1 MTVGKSPLRLLIVED
16 DPVHRMIAERYLARI
31 ADDVEVVDSAAD
43 LAGARAALATASPP
57 VDLVLLD
64 LTLPDSPLDDT
75 LRLLATL
82 VDEWSARIVATSSLD
97 APDVIDAVTRSGAAG
112 FLSKDKM
119 STESLREAL
128 GAPGGSRATDFGA
141 PPAAEPANHNG
152 HAPSPA
158 ATSAPPAHDEETRAL
173 HRSVA
178 SRLNH
183 DANSWITSG
192 AFRVAAIRGLV
203 DRTTL
208 AVIGSHLDAIEES
221 LHALAA
227 TGRAARSTFLDES
240 TELDVETGDA
250 IALLADEV
258 EDWRQGTKATRVQ
271 VTLEGSTGP
280 VRLAPQALGWIVASL
295 LDNADAHGTSASAGD
310 PIHVVLR
317 GDGDCSVEV
326 TDDGG
331 PWRVDAPERLGE
343 AGAVGTRGTPH
354 PGMGLFRARRLMERV
369 GGTLE
374 VGPRDEVPGAYRV
387 LLTF

>member
-1 MTVGKSPLRLLIVED
+1 M
-16 DPVHRMIAERYLARI
+16 HRMIAERYLARI

-82 VDEWSARIVATSSLD
+82 VDEWTARIVATSSLD
-97 APDVIDAVTRSGAAG
+97 APNVVDAVTRSGAAG
-112 FLSKDKM
+112 FLAKDKM
-119 STESLREAL
+119 SAESLREAL
-128 GAPGGSRATDFGA
+128 GAADGAVPAASSPAPPPARSKAPSRAT
-141 PPAAEPANHNG
+141 
-152 HAPSPA
+152 
-158 ATSAPPAHDEETRAL
+158 TSAAPTLDEETRAL

-240 TELDVETGDA
+240 AELDVETGDA
-250 IALLADEV
+250 IALLGDEV

-280 VRLAPQALGWIVASL
+280 VRLAPQALGWIVSSL

-317 GDGDCSVEV
+317 GDGDRHVEV

-331 PWRVDAPERLGE
+331 PWQVDAPERLGE

-374 VGPRDEVPGAYRV
+374 VEPRDDVDGAYRV
-387 LLTF
+387 VLTFAAA